1 MKQENTTEVESPS
14 RTMSLKPNENKIGR
28 MSYLDMIKQQQQ
40 QQHIYIE
47 KKKSINKTPNP

>member
-47 KKKSINKTPNP
+47 KKKHK

>member
-40 QQHIYIE
+40 QHIYIE
-47 KKKSINKTPNP
+47 KKKA